1 MRAVFTPFA
10 YRFLRLSLPVY
21 DGCGTV
27 LLNAIR
33 EMDWVGLL
41 LFMLKRVS
49 AMLLLMT

>member
-1 MRAVFTPFA
+1 VRAVFTPFA
-10 YRFLRLSLPVY
+10 YRFLRLSLPVH

-41 LFMLKRVS
+41 IFRLNRVS
-49 AMLLLMT
+49 EMLLLMT